1 MFRAQCTAAFM
12 SLVLPLASTQSIAQP
27 ASEDSSNPMEII
39 TVSATP
45 ISIDDAGSSVSI
57 ITRQDILDRNAS
69 SIQDLLREIPGFS
82 VSQQGSHGAVTQ
94 VRVRGAEANQ
104 VLVVINGIEVNDP
117 AQGSEFDFSQIST
130 NDIERIEIVRGPQ
143 SALWG
148 NDAMAGVIHIITIPN
163 AQSST
168 FDASIEAG
176 SFSTQRATFAASH
189 GSSRHQARFSVDY
202 LESDG
207 TNIARSGSEDD
218 GLENL
223 TLSLAGRYAA
233 TDNLSLSY
241 TVRHTDKTSE
251 FDAID
256 FFTTGLPVDADYE
269 TNAEYF
275 YSGVALAHTIS
286 DTFDHS
292 LKLSRTDTDN
302 KTSAATPDKD
312 ITRGVRDSFKYQF
325 NYLGGAHRL
334 SLLVE
339 HETEDY
345 EQRGTASIFGD
356 PNQNLDADTDS
367 FVAEYRYDGDWF
379 NFSLSGRNDNNSE
392 FDDANAWR
400 MTGNLKLSQATLFTS
415 VGESIK
421 NPTFTE
427 RFGYFTNFIGNPNLE
442 PEESLHWEVG
452 ARTSLLDD
460 KLDLALT
467 YFNADLENEINGFVF
482 DAGTGGFTSANIEG
496 ESDRSGVELELGY
509 SHSEQFDLKATYT
522 YLDATQEDFNG
533 SDITEV
539 RRPEHTGSIAINYRW
554 QQAGLNFSA
563 SYTGTQEDDFF
574 PPFPP
579 YQERVELDA
588 FTLVSLSGYYNVNA
602 LFTVTARLENM
613 TDEDYEQ
620 VYGFESP
627 GFGGYLGLRLTW

>member
-1 MFRAQCTAAFM
+1 
-12 SLVLPLASTQSIAQP
+12 
-27 ASEDSSNPMEII
+27 MEII

-45 ISIDDAGSSVSI
+45 INIDDAGSSVSV
-57 ITRQDILDRNAS
+57 ITRQDILDRNAA
-69 SIQDLLREIPGFS
+69 SIQSLLREIPGFA

-104 VLVVINGIEVNDP
+104 VLVMINGIEVNDP

-148 NDAMAGVIHIITIPN
+148 NDAMAGVIHIITMPS
-163 AQSST
+163 AQSSSL
-168 FDASIEAG
+168 DAGIEAG

-189 GSSRHQARFSVDY
+189 GSSRHQTRFSVDY

-251 FDAID
+251 FDSID

-269 TNAEYF
+269 TNSEYL
-275 YSGVALAHTIS
+275 YSGVALAHSIN

-292 LKLSRTDTDN
+292 LKISRTDTDN
-302 KTSAATPDKD
+302 ETSAGNPDKD
-312 ITRGVRDSFKYQF
+312 VTRGVRDSFKYQF
-325 NYLGGAHRL
+325 NYLGGANRL
-334 SLLVE
+334 SLLLE

-345 EQRGTASIFGD
+345 EQRGTASFFGD

-367 FVAEYRYDGDWF
+367 FAAEYRYDGNRF
-379 NFSLSGRNDNNSE
+379 NFSLSGRHDNNSE
-392 FDDANAWR
+392 FDDADSWR
-400 MTGNLKLSQATLFTS
+400 MTGNFKLSQATLFAS

-427 RFGYFTNFIGNPNLE
+427 RFGFFTNFIGNPDLE
-442 PEESLHWEVG
+442 PEESLHWEIG

-467 YFNADLENEINGFVF
+467 YFDADLENEINGFVF
-482 DAGTGGFTSANIEG
+482 DSGTGGFTSANVDG
-496 ESDRSGVELELGY
+496 ESERSGVELELGY

-539 RRPEHTGSIAINYRW
+539 RRPEHTGSIAMNYRW
-554 QQAGLNFSA
+554 PQAGIHFSA

-588 FTLVSLSGYYNVNA
+588 FTLVSLSGYYNVNE
-602 LFTVTARLENM
+602 LVTVTARLENI

-627 GFGGYLGLRLTW
+627 GIGGYLGLRLKW